1 MLPAASIDA
10 ETPRI
15 CLYAIALN
23 EKEGYMV
30 NSYTPHPDTVTRW
43 YPMRIFHSSIK
54 RQKGLNELLVQE
66 ESIERTYV
74 PESLVDPEKKTYISL
89 LVNYIFLYT
98 SMKDLR
104 KIKAD
109 KTRYEHLRF
118 VMNTGCDENFNP
130 TSAIAY
136 VPNKQM
142 EDFIRVVESGNEHVL
157 MIENL
162 NFAFKPGQKVRI
174 TQGVFEGV
182 EGILKSIKKHIA
194 VVIPIKNIM
203 AVAITNVPKKYLQRL
218 EPD

>member
-1 MLPAASIDA
+1 M
-10 ETPRI
+10 
-15 CLYAIALN
+15 
-23 EKEGYMV
+23 EGYNNTLQQDAV
-30 NSYTPHPDTVTRW
+30 IRW
-43 YPMRIFHSSIK
+43 YPMRIFHSSVK
-54 RQKGLNELLVQE
+54 RQNGLNELLVQE
-66 ESIERTYV
+66 DSIERTYV
-74 PESLVDPEKKTYISL
+74 PQSLVDPEKKTYISL
-89 LVNYIFLYT
+89 LVNYIFLHT
-98 SMKDLR
+98 SLKSLK

-109 KTRYEHLRF
+109 KIRYENLRF
-118 VMNTGCDENFNP
+118 VMNTGCDEHYNS
-130 TSAIAY
+130 TSSIAY

-174 TQGVFEGV
+174 TQGVFAGV

-218 EPD
+218 EEE

>member
-1 MLPAASIDA
+1 
-10 ETPRI
+10 
-15 CLYAIALN
+15 
-23 EKEGYMV
+23 MV
-30 NSYTPHPDTVTRW
+30 NNNTPHPDAAIRW

-54 RQKGLNELLVQE
+54 RQNALNELLVLE
-66 ESIERTYV
+66 DAIERTYV
-74 PESLVDPEKKTYISL
+74 PQSLVDPEKKTYIST
-89 LVNYIFLYT
+89 LVNYIFVYT
-98 SMKDLR
+98 SLKSL
-104 KIKAD
+104 KEIKAD

-118 VMNTGCDENFNP
+118 VMNTGCDENYNP
-130 TSAIAY
+130 TSEIAY

-162 NFAFKPGQKVRI
+162 NFAFKPGQKVKI

-218 EPD
+218 ETD

>member
-1 MLPAASIDA
+1 
-10 ETPRI
+10 
-15 CLYAIALN
+15 
-23 EKEGYMV
+23 MV
-30 NSYTPHPDTVTRW
+30 NNNTPHPDAAIRW

-54 RQKGLNELLVQE
+54 RQNALNELLVLE
-66 ESIERTYV
+66 DAIERTYV
-74 PESLVDPEKKTYISL
+74 PQSLVDPEKKTYISL
-89 LVNYIFLYT
+89 LVNYIFVYT
-98 SMKDLR
+98 SLKSL
-104 KIKAD
+104 KEIKAD

-118 VMNTGCDENFNP
+118 VMNTGCDENYNP
-130 TSAIAY
+130 TSEITY

-182 EGILKSIKKHIA
+182 EGVLKSIKKHIA
-194 VVIPIKNIM
+194 VVIPVKNIM

-218 EPD
+218 ETD

>member
-1 MLPAASIDA
+1 M
-10 ETPRI
+10 
-15 CLYAIALN
+15 
-23 EKEGYMV
+23 EGYNNTLQQDAV
-30 NSYTPHPDTVTRW
+30 IRW

-54 RQKGLNELLVQE
+54 RQNGLNELLVQE
-66 ESIERTYV
+66 DSIERTYV
-74 PESLVDPEKKTYISL
+74 PQSLVDPEKKTYISL
-89 LVNYIFLYT
+89 LVNYIFLHT
-98 SMKDLR
+98 SLKSLK

-109 KTRYEHLRF
+109 KIRYENLRF
-118 VMNTGCDENFNP
+118 VMNTGCDEHYNS
-130 TSAIAY
+130 TSSIAY

-218 EPD
+218 EEE

>member
-1 MLPAASIDA
+1 
-10 ETPRI
+10 
-15 CLYAIALN
+15 
-23 EKEGYMV
+23 MV
-30 NSYTPHPDTVTRW
+30 NNNTPHPDAAIRW

-54 RQKGLNELLVQE
+54 RQNALNELLVLE
-66 ESIERTYV
+66 DAIERTYV
-74 PESLVDPEKKTYISL
+74 PQSLVDPEKKTYISL
-89 LVNYIFLYT
+89 LVNYIFVYT
-98 SMKDLR
+98 SLKSL
-104 KIKAD
+104 KEIKAD

-182 EGILKSIKKHIA
+182 EGVLKSIKKHIA
-194 VVIPIKNIM
+194 VVIPVKNIM

-218 EPD
+218 ETD

>member
-1 MLPAASIDA
+1 M
-10 ETPRI
+10 
-15 CLYAIALN
+15 
-23 EKEGYMV
+23 EGYIV
-30 NSYTPHPDTVTRW
+30 NNNTPQLDSVVRW
-43 YPMRIFHSSIK
+43 YPMRIFHSSVK
-54 RQKGLNELLVQE
+54 RQNGLNELLVQE
-66 ESIERTYV
+66 DSIERTYV
-74 PESLVDPEKKTYISL
+74 PQSLVDPEKKTYISL
-89 LVNYIFLYT
+89 LVNYIFLHT
-98 SMKDLR
+98 SLKSL
-104 KIKAD
+104 KEIKAD
-109 KTRYEHLRF
+109 KTRYENLRF
-118 VMNTGCDENFNP
+118 VMNTGCDEHYNS
-130 TSAIAY
+130 TSSIAY

-218 EPD
+218 DTD

>member
-1 MLPAASIDA
+1 
-10 ETPRI
+10 
-15 CLYAIALN
+15 
-23 EKEGYMV
+23 MV
-30 NSYTPHPDTVTRW
+30 NNNTPHPDAAIRW

-54 RQKGLNELLVQE
+54 RQNALNELLVLE
-66 ESIERTYV
+66 DAIERTYV
-74 PESLVDPEKKTYISL
+74 PQSLVDPEKKTYISL
-89 LVNYIFLYT
+89 LVNYIFVYT
-98 SMKDLR
+98 SLKSL
-104 KIKAD
+104 KEIKAD

-130 TSAIAY
+130 TSAIAW

-162 NFAFKPGQKVRI
+162 KFAFKPGQKVRI

-182 EGILKSIKKHIA
+182 EGVLKSIKKHIA
-194 VVIPIKNIM
+194 VVIPVKNIM

-218 EPD
+218 ETD